1 MNKEIKRNV
10 ILVVWLAVSFLVA
23 KYGVDLYSTDEFV
36 SIPLV
41 FVGGLST
48 LAFAITLSIRLWGT
62 DKQGGHAEGDTP
74 ESVGR
79 APVDKLWIT
88 SLRIRYKNPLFC
100 ANKCRW
106 LVLPYRQKERITNEQ
121 SPKCKDSPRPC

>member
-62 DKQGGHAEGDTP
+62 DK
-74 ESVGR
+74 
-79 APVDKLWIT
+79 
-88 SLRIRYKNPLFC
+88 
-100 ANKCRW
+100 
-106 LVLPYRQKERITNEQ
+106 
-121 SPKCKDSPRPC
+121 